1 MLIPRTNVRLG
12 LSGLGDEQSDL
23 QAQLATV
30 QAQQAQAQNEITRLQ
45 NAINAAATA
54 NVQPMPP
61 RPPDANVAS
70 AGILGSILTT
80 GADGKTKIFGLDWY
94 LPVGGLAALFLLKR
108 KK

>member
-30 QAQQAQAQNEITRLQ
+30 QAQQVQAQNEIVRLQ
-45 NAINAAATA
+45 NAINAAVAA
-54 NVQPMPP
+54 NVQSTTSGTPNT
-61 RPPDANVAS
+61 NVAS